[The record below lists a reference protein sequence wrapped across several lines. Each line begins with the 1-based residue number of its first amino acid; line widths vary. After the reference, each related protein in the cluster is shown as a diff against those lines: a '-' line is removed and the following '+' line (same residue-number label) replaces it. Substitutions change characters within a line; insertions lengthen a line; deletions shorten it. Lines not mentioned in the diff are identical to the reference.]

1 MIALHCN
8 QALIEFVKEA
18 VADFRLSSPPRQ
30 TERRPGS
37 LFEDNY
43 TPEFKEEP
51 KNLTEIAV
59 HDGWL
64 PNKDAATPD
73 DYPFVTVRPSEATV
87 TNGITQLT
95 IEIVVG
101 TFSRDE
107 NAYHDTSNVA
117 QRILMRLAQLKDNLL
132 AHKYERVG
140 SMKWSMPFEQEQPF
154 FMIVLTTNW
163 HIYSSQFDSSI

>member
-1 MIALHCN
+1 MIALNCN
-8 QALIEFVKEA
+8 KALIEFVKKA
-18 VADFRLSSPPRQ
+18 VEDFRLSAPPRQ
-30 TERRPGS
+30 TERIPGS
-37 LFEDNY
+37 LFEEN
-43 TPEFKEEP
+43 TPEFAEDPEA
-51 KNLTEIAV
+51 LHEIAV

-64 PNKDAATPD
+64 PNKDAATPA
-73 DYPFVTVRPSEATV
+73 DYPFVTIRPSEATV
-87 TNGITQLT
+87 DNGITQLI

-107 NAYHDTSNVA
+107 DAYHDTSNVA

-132 AHKYERVG
+132 DHKYERVG

>member
-1 MIALHCN
+1 MIALNCN
-8 QALIEFVKEA
+8 KALIELVKEA
-18 VADFRLSSPPRQ
+18 VEDFRLSAPPRQ
-30 TERRPGS
+30 TERIPGS
-37 LFEDNY
+37 LFEEN
-43 TPEFKEEP
+43 TPEFAEDPEA
-51 KNLTEIAV
+51 LHEIAV

-64 PNKDAATPD
+64 PNKDAATPA

-87 TNGITQLT
+87 DNGITQLT

-101 TFSRDE
+101 TFSR
-107 NAYHDTSNVA
+107 
-117 QRILMRLAQLKDNLL
+117 KDNLL
-132 AHKYERVG
+132 DHKYERVG